1 MDTRISGKT
10 RLLGVFGTPIK
21 HSGSPIMYNFCF
33 DYYGIDCAY
42 LAFDTDASQVKDS
55 LNAMKRLNMRGGNVT
70 MPCKQEVARNMDKL
84 SPAAK
89 FIGAVNTIV
98 NDNGVLTGHITDGM
112 GVVLDLKDHGV
123 SIVDKDIVLLG
134 AGGAATAI
142 MVQCALDGA
151 KSIKVFNRSA
161 EGLEKVQKIGETMMA
176 DGIPCEMEFH
186 PLAEKDLMHEMI
198 KKADILINGT
208 SVGMAPALDGI
219 SLVTDMSVYREDLVV
234 YDVIYNPLVTKL
246 MEDALAN
253 GCKKENVIGGKG
265 MLLWQG
271 AGAFELYTGLKMP
284 AQELKEFLA
293 KREAEGMEMLQ
304 DVAENVPYA
313 QSFRQDT
320 K

>member
-42 LAFDTDASQVKDS
+42 LAFDCDASQVKDS
-55 LNAMKRLNMRGGNVT
+55 LAAMRRLNMRGANVT
-70 MPCKQEVARNMDKL
+70 MPCKQEVARNMDRL

-112 GVVLDLKDHGV
+112 GVVLDLKDHGK

-151 KSIKVFNRSA
+151 KSVTVFNRSA
-161 EGLEKVQKIGETMMA
+161 EGLEKARSIGENMMN
-176 DGIPCEMEFH
+176 DGIACKMEYH
-186 PLAEKDLMHEMI
+186 RLSETELMHDMI
-198 KKADILINGT
+198 RKADVLINGT
-208 SVGMAPALDGI
+208 SVGMRPMMEGV
-219 SLVTDMSVYREDLVV
+219 SLVTDMTAFHEDLVV

-246 MEDALAN
+246 MSDAVAN

-271 AGAFELYTGLKMP
+271 AGAFKLYSGLDMP
-284 AQELKEFLA
+284 AQELKAFLA
-293 KREAEGMEMLQ
+293 KREAEGVEPLQ
-304 DVAENVPYA
+304 DIAENVPY
-313 QSFRQDT
+313 
-320 K
+320 

>member
-10 RLLGVFGTPIK
+10 RLLGVIGTPIQ

-33 DYYGIDCAY
+33 DYYGIDCVY
-42 LAFDTDASQVKDS
+42 LAFDTDESQVESTLD
-55 LNAMKRLNMRGGNVT
+55 AMRRFNMRGANVT

-89 FIGAVNTIV
+89 IIGAVNTIV

-151 KSIKVFNRSA
+151 KSITVFNRGK
-161 EGLEKVQKIGETMMA
+161 EGIKKVKQINERMKA
-176 DGIPCEMEFH
+176 DGVACNMECY
-186 PLAEKDLMHEMI
+186 LLEEQDIMYDKI
-198 KKADILINGT
+198 CSADILINAT
-208 SVGMAPALDGI
+208 SVGMAPAQTGK
-219 SLVTDMSVYREDLVV
+219 SLVTDTSVFHENLVV

-246 MEDALAN
+246 MKDALEN
-253 GCKKENVIGGKG
+253 GCKEENVIGGKG

-271 AGAFELYTGLKMP
+271 ASAFELFTGQKMP
-284 AQELKEFLA
+284 VQELKAFLA
-293 KREAEGMEMLQ
+293 KREKERLEPLQ
-304 DVAENVPYA
+304 DVAENL
-313 QSFRQDT
+313 SD
-320 K
+320 KDEIC

>member
-1 MDTRISGKT
+1 LEEKTMDTRISGKT
-10 RLLGVFGTPIK
+10 RLLGVFGTPIQ

-55 LNAMKRLNMRGGNVT
+55 LAAMRRLNMRGGNVT

-123 SIVDKDIVLLG
+123 SIVDKDIVVLG

-151 KSIKVFNRSA
+151 KSVTVFNRGE
-161 EGLEKVQKIGETMMA
+161 EGLSKARTIGENMMA
-176 DGIPCEMEFH
+176 DGVPCKMEYH
-186 PLAEKDLMHEMI
+186 PLKESELLHDII
-198 KKADILINGT
+198 KKSDILINAT
-208 SVGMAPALDGI
+208 SVGMEPMLAGQ
-219 SLVTDMSVYREDLVV
+219 SLVTDMSVFNEDLVV
-234 YDVIYNPLVTKL
+234 YDVIYHPLVTKL
-246 MEDALAN
+246 MADALAN
-253 GCKKENVIGGKG
+253 GCKEEHVIGGKG

-271 AGAFELYTGLKMP
+271 AGAFKLYTGLDMP

-293 KREAEGMEMLQ
+293 KREEEGYETLA
-304 DVAENVPYA
+304 DVAENVPY
-313 QSFRQDT
+313 
-320 K
+320 